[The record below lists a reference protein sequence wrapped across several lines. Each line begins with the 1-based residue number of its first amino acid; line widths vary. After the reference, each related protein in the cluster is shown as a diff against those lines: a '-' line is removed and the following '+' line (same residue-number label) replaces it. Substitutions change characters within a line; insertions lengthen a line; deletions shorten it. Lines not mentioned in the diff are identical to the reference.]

1 MDKAVQEM
9 GCLELVT
16 ETAEHIP
23 TLEVRTLGGLGGC
36 GREAE
41 CKGLTPLTRL

>member
-9 GCLELVT
+9 GRLELVT